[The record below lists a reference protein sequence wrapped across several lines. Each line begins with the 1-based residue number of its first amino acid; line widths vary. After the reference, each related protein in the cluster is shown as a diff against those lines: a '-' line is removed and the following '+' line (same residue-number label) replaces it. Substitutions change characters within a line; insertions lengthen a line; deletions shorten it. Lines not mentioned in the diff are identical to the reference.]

1 MQFQPP
7 AVIVVL
13 QEICQIAHEMEM
25 GIDWIAHG
33 ENAASKVIKILVFP
47 VCPLQRRPFQMVINS
62 DGVSLSERH
71 EGLFRDE
78 NCSLQQLS
86 LRPDQKA
93 VFVAL
98 LSRRH
103 AIERKSVV

>member
-13 QEICQIAHEMEM
+13 QEICQIAHDMEM

-33 ENAASKVIKILVFP
+33 ENASRKVIMFLVFP
-47 VCPLQRRPFQMVINS
+47 VCPLQRRPFPMVINS
-62 DGVSLSERH
+62 EGVSLSERH

-78 NCSLQQLS
+78 NCSLQQLI
-86 LRPDQKA
+86 LRQDQKD
-93 VFVAL
+93 
-98 LSRRH
+98 
-103 AIERKSVV
+103 RKSTRLHSSH